1 MIEEININ
9 EEILNELETFE
20 NIKKGITSYIKD
32 VLQISHLNSTF
43 IEEMINTSEKNR
55 TLISDLYNDVKII
68 KEKSENM
75 TESVK
80 QSLIHISNNKEIILN
95 NTTTLSEAVNSID
108 ELEKRFDK
116 IQNLFT
122 DVHQATKKVL
132 KSIEVIEDIASLT
145 NLLALNAA
153 IEAARAGVYGKG
165 FNVVAHEIR
174 KLADKSRTTTD
185 EIAHVVNELVSQI
198 SNTMGFMEEYKN
210 IRKIVRDKIQKTE
223 EGIKESVKS
232 AETADNEMRNIAQS
246 IEDQAV
252 STENVFKKITT
263 AHTISDFMTSSS
275 KHIINNMKYQ
285 EEVIDEIISTLAESG
300 DYIKTQKDKLKSI
313 GIIKKQ
319 TAKIFAAHDIAYP
332 PWVYLK
338 SGISTGI
345 SINVFKE
352 IAKTAHI
359 DFEFVG
365 DQWENIFPEFLRG
378 NIDLILNVGWPNSF
392 FDDKPVIATQSY
404 AQFEIQIFGVKN
416 KNTDSTKIMTQRQ
429 IEGKKI
435 GVQRASYVTDYLEKC
450 NCEIVEFE
458 NDIQGIAKLIWEEI
472 DGVATERHVAEYLS
486 RKYFDD
492 QVGPITGVLEK
503 LDVVIL
509 LREENTELKNRIDSA
524 IDELKRAN
532 RLMTIIENL

>member
-1 MIEEININ
+1 MMEEIDIN
-9 EEILNELETFE
+9 KELINELEAFE
-20 NIKKGITSYIKD
+20 NIKKGVTSYIKD

-55 TLISDLYNDVKII
+55 TLISDLHNEVKII

-95 NTTTLSEAVNSID
+95 NTTVLNEAVSSID

-122 DVHQATKKVL
+122 DVYQATKKVL

-153 IEAARAGVYGKG
+153 IEAARAGSYGKG

-252 STENVFKKITT
+252 STENIFRKITT

-285 EEVIDEIISTLAESG
+285 EDVIDEIIATLTESG
-300 DYIKTQKDKLKSI
+300 DYIKTQKNKLESI
-313 GIIKKQ
+313 GIIKREK
-319 TAKIFAAHDIAYP
+319 TKLFVAHDIAYP

-352 IAKTAHI
+352 ISKIAHLN
-359 DFEFVG
+359 FEFTG
-365 DQWENIFPEFLRG
+365 DQWENIFPEFLQG

-392 FDDKPVIATQSY
+392 FDDKPVIATKSY

-416 KNTDSTKIMTQRQ
+416 RDTDNIVTPEQ

-435 GVQRASYVTDYLEKC
+435 GVQRASYVTDYLREDC
-450 NCEIVEFE
+450 NCKIVEFE
-458 NDIQGIAKLIWEEI
+458 NDIQGIAKLIWGEI

-486 RKYFDD
+486 KKYFDE
-492 QVGPITGVLEK
+492 QVGPTTGVLKK

-509 LREENTELKNRIDSA
+509 LREENTELKERIDSA
-524 IDELKRAN
+524 IEELQKGN
-532 RLMTIIENL
+532 KLTSLIENF

>member
-1 MIEEININ
+1 M
-9 EEILNELETFE
+9 LNE
-20 NIKKGITSYIKD
+20 
-32 VLQISHLNSTF
+32 
-43 IEEMINTSEKNR
+43 
-55 TLISDLYNDVKII
+55 
-68 KEKSENM
+68 
-75 TESVK
+75 
-80 QSLIHISNNKEIILN
+80 
-95 NTTTLSEAVNSID
+95 AVDSID

-153 IEAARAGVYGKG
+153 IEAARAGAYGKG

-198 SNTMGFMEEYKN
+198 SSTMGFMEEYKN

-223 EGIKESVKS
+223 GGIKESVKS

-246 IEDQAV
+246 IEEQAI
-252 STENVFKKITT
+252 STENIFKKITT
-263 AHTISDFMTSSS
+263 AHAISDFMTSSS

-285 EEVIDEIISTLAESG
+285 EDVMEEIISTLDQSTN
-300 DYIKTQKDKLKSI
+300 YIKAQTNKLKSI

-319 TAKIFAAHDIAYP
+319 KAKINVAHDIAYP

-352 IAKTAHI
+352 IAKMAHI
-359 DFEFVG
+359 KFDFTG
-365 DQWENIFPEFLRG
+365 DQWENVFPEFLEG

-392 FDDKPVIATQSY
+392 FDDKPVIQTQSY
-404 AQFEIQIFGVKN
+404 AEFELQIFGVRSKDT
-416 KNTDSTKIMTQRQ
+416 NTGKTMSPEQ
-429 IEGKKI
+429 IRGKKI
-435 GVQRASYVTDYLEKC
+435 GVQKASYVTDYLRGFC
-450 NCEIVEFE
+450 NCEIIEFE
-458 NDIQGIAKLIWEEI
+458 NDIQGIAKLIWKEI

-486 RKYFDD
+486 KKYFNEH
-492 QVGPITGVLEK
+492 VIPITDVLKK
-503 LDVVIL
+503 LGVVIL
-509 LREENTELKNRIDSA
+509 LREENTELKNRIDTA
-524 IDELKRAN
+524 IEELKRSG
-532 RLMTIIENL
+532 RLKNIIESI

>member
-1 MIEEININ
+1 MEEIDIN
-9 EEILNELETFE
+9 KELINELEAFE
-20 NIKKGITSYIKD
+20 NIKKGVTSYIKD

-55 TLISDLYNDVKII
+55 TLISDLHNEVKII

-95 NTTTLSEAVNSID
+95 NTTVLNEAVSSID

-122 DVHQATKKVL
+122 DVYQATKKVL

-153 IEAARAGVYGKG
+153 IEAARAGSYGKG

-252 STENVFKKITT
+252 STENIFRKITT

-285 EEVIDEIISTLAESG
+285 EDVIDEIIATLTESG
-300 DYIKTQKDKLKSI
+300 DYIKTQKNKLESI
-313 GIIKKQ
+313 GIIKREK
-319 TAKIFAAHDIAYP
+319 TKLFVAHDIAYP

-352 IAKTAHI
+352 ISKIAHLN
-359 DFEFVG
+359 FEFTG
-365 DQWENIFPEFLRG
+365 DQWENIFPEFLQG

-392 FDDKPVIATQSY
+392 FDDKPVIATKSY

-416 KNTDSTKIMTQRQ
+416 RDTDNIVTPEQ

-435 GVQRASYVTDYLEKC
+435 GVQRASYVTDYLREDC
-450 NCEIVEFE
+450 NCKIVEFE
-458 NDIQGIAKLIWEEI
+458 NDIQGIAKLIWGEI

-486 RKYFDD
+486 KKYFDE
-492 QVGPITGVLEK
+492 QVGPTTGVLKK

-509 LREENTELKNRIDSA
+509 LREENTELKERIDSA
-524 IDELKRAN
+524 IEELQKGN
-532 RLMTIIENL
+532 KLTSLIENF